1 MSQHTCLARDAES
14 LGTCGAASV
23 ASPRGA
29 DSRGRQMTAPV
40 TVAELRQAYMALMAG
55 QFRTASPGL
64 VTGGCGQETRWSG
77 STGRVLLVVGC
88 MPGVGTSTVALAL
101 ASHAEDARLVECA
114 TVGSSGLC
122 AATSAE
128 MGTVDGWLQ
137 GSRGPLL
144 IERRGDQVSS
154 LSQLP
159 TPAATARPWT
169 VLDCSWD
176 VGVLATDLGWLGHLA
191 RTLPEVVLVTRPTV
205 PGMRRLDMA
214 LAVLGEERVH
224 VVVVGVDRRRWPKS
238 VEAASSPTVR
248 QLRAS
253 GRVLSVASCP
263 ALSVGGLSP
272 DPLPDAAMAGIAD
285 LFTALK
291 GERP

>member
-1 MSQHTCLARDAES
+1 MPCDL
-14 LGTCGAASV
+14 L
-23 ASPRGA
+23 
-29 DSRGRQMTAPV
+29 GRQMSGPV
-40 TVAELRQAYMALMAG
+40 AVTELRQAYAALMAG
-55 QFRTASPGL
+55 KFRNHL
-64 VTGGCGQETRWSG
+64 VVPT
-77 STGRVLLVVGC
+77 STGDGEVAPWPSSTERIVLVAGC
-88 MPGVGTSTVALAL
+88 MPAAGTSTVALAL
-101 ASHAEDARLVECA
+101 ADHIGNARVVECC

-122 AATSAE
+122 AAASAE
-128 MGTVDGWLQ
+128 LGTVDGWVQ
-137 GSRGPLL
+137 GSRESVL
-144 IERRGDQVSS
+144 IERRGGHVPS
-154 LSQLP
+154 LRQLP
-159 TPAATARPWT
+159 TPAATTRQWT

-176 VGVLATDLGWLGHLA
+176 VGVLATDPGWLGHLA
-191 RTLPEVVLVTRPTV
+191 RTLPVVVFVTRPTA
-205 PGMRRLDMA
+205 PGMRRLDTTLAA
-214 LAVLGEERVH
+214 LGKERAH

-272 DPLPDAAMAGIAD
+272 DPLPDAAMAGISD